1 MLKFPQYFNKYPGKN
16 VTPIG
21 LHESH
26 YNIKNAFS
34 TSASKAIAINFPIKL
49 SFSVTSHKVQ
59 GQSILKP
66 KKVVVD
72 LKGANFAWN
81 N

>member
-1 MLKFPQYFNKYPGKN
+1 MYPGKH

-26 YNIKNAFS
+26 YNIESKFS
-34 TSASKAIAINFPIKL
+34 TTGSKAVAINFPVKL
-49 SFSVTSHKVQ
+49 SFAVTSHKVQ

-72 LKGANFAWN
+72 LK
-81 N
+81 